1 MSVQTATAYTT
12 VLAPGYKGAVA
23 DANDALITSAL
34 AEGDI
39 PVGVAVVR
47 GTADS
52 RGVKVPTA
60 GGIFEGVVIRN
71 LHQLEDAST
80 GVLEVQDGKEAPVL
94 RRGDV
99 WVEVE
104 DTVAIDDPV
113 YYQDVGGLFRMDVT
127 GGTIV
132 VGARFLDAGVSGD
145 IVRIR
150 IPSAV
155 A

>member
-1 MSVQTATAYTT
+1 MSVQGATSYSNIHGA
-12 VLAPGYKGAVA
+12 GFKGQVA
-23 DANDALITSAL
+23 DANDALISSAL

-39 PVGVAVVR
+39 PTGVACVR

-60 GGIFEGVVIRN
+60 GGIFEGVAVRN
-71 LHQLEDAST
+71 LHQLEDAT
-80 GVLEVQDGKEAPVL
+80 TNVLEIQDGHEVPLL

-99 WVEVE
+99 FVELDE
-104 DTVAIDDPV
+104 TVAVDDPV
-113 YYQDVGGLFRMDVT
+113 YFADVGGLFGNDATART
-127 GGTIV
+127 LI
-132 VGARFLDAGVSGD
+132 VGARFLDGGVVGD